1 MVVLKLIMR
10 RSGSPQADRAAFMV
24 AVLPPLL
31 PPQLYTKNIRCCN
44 IRSNGA
50 AKLAAKIKRNLSRL
64 RCGCMVSTH
73 PSKVPAAWY
82 AAAQP
87 LKDGSISKS
96 ARAVMFREVKTVE
109 RGYIARLHWPS
120 RLKAISIFS
129 SPVSMLFKRWVNMIG
144 VLQTVVGIAFF
155 SSMWLMPFSE

>member
-1 MVVLKLIMR
+1 MMSMFSASNAARKLTTCFAFSLVMV
-10 RSGSPQADRAAFMV
+10 
-24 AVLPPLL
+24 
-31 PPQLYTKNIRCCN
+31 
-44 IRSNGA
+44 
-50 AKLAAKIKRNLSRL
+50 
-64 RCGCMVSTH
+64 H
-73 PSKVPAAWY
+73 P
-82 AAAQP
+82 
-87 LKDGSISKS
+87 KS